1 MMQVTTGETGGNP
14 VVWGADSRHLFHAS
28 ATPRPSD
35 GDPLR
40 DGMAVIELVTE
51 PGLAVIRRRTMRG
64 LPPNEGYDL
73 SPDGRTFV
81 AVSPLRAKSGIV
93 VVVNWGDEARREWRG
108 ADKP

>member
-64 LPPNEGYDL
+64 LPPNERYDL
-73 SPDGRTFV
+73 SPGWQDVRGRIAT
-81 AVSPLRAKSGIV
+81 PRQ
-93 VVVNWGDEARREWRG
+93 ERHRRGRQLG
-108 ADKP
+108 